1 MKIKLFLGQKPD
13 GVRQRNKWQNEKKMI
28 FNILFIIKS
37 TVFIY
42 TEMVIDTGLIVNIP
56 MYTKRFD

>member
-13 GVRQRNKWQNEKKMI
+13 GVRQRNKRQNEKKMI

>member
-1 MKIKLFLGQKPD
+1 
-13 GVRQRNKWQNEKKMI
+13 MI

>member
-13 GVRQRNKWQNEKKMI
+13 GVRQRKKWQNEKKV